1 VSWRERRAL
10 SLKLWLFGP
19 AILIVVTFNAV
30 ILGLV
35 WEQHSGYRQLRQI
48 ITDQNAIQAQLQ
60 SIAQNRSTQQ
70 QDLLLYTLNGD
81 AVYLADLDSLFVA
94 RMSAIKRIEELS
106 REYKRFRSDAQ
117 LITSGL
123 QSSKVFQ
130 DQLLRALKIV
140 DLDQARRH
148 LNIYKVIIEIN
159 SARLKDLSLAVNGN
173 VAFQVQRL
181 ESLLARF
188 LFVLLTTLCA
198 AAVLVALLLLGFR
211 ARIVQPLRR
220 LQQGIRSL
228 ITGQLGRPLKIPWA
242 PREILEMILD
252 FNMVT
257 RTLAATQDQLTQAN
271 SESQQAAQHK
281 AVFLSTM
288 SHEIRTP
295 LNSIIGMTELLEETP
310 LSEEQ
315 SRYCTTLSQ
324 NSDLLLNIV
333 NDVLDYSRL
342 ESGQVTLE
350 CITFDLRQLASR
362 VLGMMQVL
370 AAKKD
375 VALKATFSPDG
386 ALNVKGDPRRIEQ
399 IILNLLANAVK
410 FTERGEVALSVS
422 MTAREDKQQLE
433 IHVRDTGIGMDAD
446 KIPTIFSPFTQSD
459 ATITR
464 RFGGTGLGLSIV
476 KETVE
481 RMGGHISVV
490 SEPKRG
496 SDFKVELCLETGG
509 STPPPLPSC
518 RPELP
523 QTRPGRMLLVD
534 DSPDNRLL
542 ITVLLKGTGWQLAT
556 AENGA
561 EAVETF
567 QRHPFDV
574 ILMDM
579 QMPIMDGYEATK
591 RIRQIEVGEARPRAC
606 IIALTANALPGDLAR
621 SIDAG
626 CDQHLTKPIRKQVL
640 YNALATMPVQ
650 KRGSDESH

>member
-10 SLKLWLFGP
+10 SLRLWLFGP

-48 ITDQNAIQAQLQ
+48 ITDQHAIQAQLE

-94 RMSAIKRIEELS
+94 RMSAIKRIEELG
-106 REYKRFRSDAQ
+106 REYKRFRTDTQ
-117 LITSGL
+117 LLTSGF
-123 QSSKVFQ
+123 QSSKALQ

-188 LFVLLTTLCA
+188 LLVLLTTLCA

-228 ITGQLGRPLKIPWA
+228 VTGQLGRPLMVPWAPA
-242 PREILEMILD
+242 PREILEMTLD

-257 RTLAATQDQLTQAN
+257 RTLAATQELLTQAN
-271 SESQQAAQHK
+271 SESQLAAQRK

-295 LNSIIGMTELLEETP
+295 LNSIIGMTELLGETP

-315 SRYCTTLSQ
+315 SRYCTTLGQ

-350 CITFDLRQLASR
+350 CITFNLRQVASR
-362 VLGMMQVL
+362 VLSTMQVL

-375 VALKATFSPDG
+375 IAIKATFSPDG

-410 FTERGEVALSVS
+410 FTERGEVALSVT
-422 MTAREDKQQLE
+422 MAAREDKQQIE

-446 KIPTIFSPFTQSD
+446 KIPTIFSPFTKSD

-490 SEPKRG
+490 SEPMRG
-496 SDFKVELCLETGG
+496 SDFKVELCLETGE

-518 RPELP
+518 RPELS

-534 DSPDNRLL
+534 DAPDNRLL

-567 QRHPFDV
+567 QRH
-574 ILMDM
+574 
-579 QMPIMDGYEATK
+579 
-591 RIRQIEVGEARPRAC
+591 
-606 IIALTANALPGDLAR
+606 R
-621 SIDAG
+621 SLNRN
-626 CDQHLTKPIRKQVL
+626 Q
-640 YNALATMPVQ
+640 N
-650 KRGSDESH
+650 